1 MDWTAVDTAVRRG
14 MEQAYTKAEA
24 VARAEVRAWIRELQ
38 VRIDDDF
45 LPLWFGYL
53 YQQSVA
59 LKAAKYW
66 CMDTP
71 FFEGVFG
78 RQESVE
84 ERLER
89 LVEREFNSR
98 VLQPKSA
105 QLRIEKITRRTVSVY
120 IHEMQESRRQV
131 QVKYQIRDQD
141 FARYLGG
148 VPESVLG
155 LDANRRVP
163 LVLKGVTVGSGAA
176 ALKLGRSV
184 ITRVQEICLRHFGR
198 ELIEGGAQMG
208 GRMAAKGAGGWIVGG
223 VCLIWDLADHHKTRT
238 TNLPVMRRS
247 LSTFLQE
254 LEEQVLTDQRCG
266 VLTTLD
272 MVELEIIQ
280 QLESGRK

>member
-208 GRMAAKGAGGWIVGG
+208 GRMAAKGTGGWIVGG